1 MLLLKANIIKKT
13 RIEIDGKGKLNISKL
28 EKLAISPVLKIKSLS
43 GYDSVEKTPTNDRI
57 EAQKI
62 LKYLL
67 NIFNK
72 RPKTNIGI
80 KKILRKPKKVVAKVS
95 EKLE

>member
-72 RPKTNIGI
+72 RPK
-80 KKILRKPKKVVAKVS
+80 LS
-95 EKLE
+95 